1 MQVPQDTFL
10 QPVHNVLLLWLSEVG
25 ILGLGIITWLLTSWW
40 KIKKWTKEDL
50 LIIGVIVLSGMMDHY
65 WLTLPQNMWLLV
77 LVIGVI

>member
-1 MQVPQDTFL
+1 L
-10 QPVHNVLLLWLSEVG
+10 QPVHNILLLLISEIG
-25 ILGLGIITWLLTSWW
+25 ILGLGIITWLLFGWW
-40 KIKKWTKEDL
+40 KVKKWTKEDL